1 VGTVPAGLGAL
12 SDAPAAEPPVAL
24 RVPAIDV
31 DAVVRPVGVEAD
43 GSMTVPPAD
52 EVGWYRFGPAPG
64 EPGTAVLAAHVDFD
78 GRPGA
83 FFRLRDLAVG
93 DEVVV
98 ATADGGRSAYAVVA
112 VERVPKDELAATPT
126 FARDGPPRLALV
138 TCGGA
143 FDRSARSY
151 VDNVVA
157 YAEPVAAV
165 TG

>member
-1 VGTVPAGLGAL
+1 M
-12 SDAPAAEPPVAL
+12 
-24 RVPAIDV
+24 PAIDG

-43 GSMTVPPAD
+43 GSMAVPPAE

-83 FFRLRDLAVG
+83 FFRLRDLAMG

-98 ATADGGRSAYAVVA
+98 TTADGGPSTYVVVA
-112 VERVPKDELAATPT
+112 LERVPKDELASTPA
-126 FARDGPPRLALV
+126 FAREGPPRLALV

-143 FDRSARSY
+143 FDRAARSY

-157 YAEPVAAV
+157 YAEPAPAAA
-165 TG
+165 G